1 MRIDRSTL
9 VGLAIGGL
17 VCFVG
22 AIWIIATRKEQ
33 DAVNKKMAQ
42 MRAAKKRKAKAAA
55 LEEDDQEEEEENENL
70 NEAENGIEV
79 DSRIQKAG
87 NEAEAEIKEE
97 TVSTGSKSK

>member
-9 VGLAIGGL
+9 VGLALGGL

-55 LEEDDQEEEEENENL
+55 LEEDDEDEEEENDNL
-70 NEAENGIEV
+70 NEAENGTQV
-79 DSRIQKAG
+79 DSRIQEAG
-87 NEAEAEIKEE
+87 NEAETEIEQE
-97 TVSTGSKSK
+97 TVSTGSKK